1 MTVSERP
8 GATTRVGF
16 GAGSRPM
23 RCCVGITLL
32 AMACAPEPQVEAA
45 SFWSALEAGDVE
57 AAAALSNAKDARE
70 VESVLLGRTVTG
82 VRFEEPVVVEGTA
95 HIPTVLEIE
104 DLDAPLRFETYL
116 LRRDGSG
123 VFEEGEWLVDLRPTA
138 RAVHSAEVR
147 VLFESAAEVVREGAA
162 ALSEAF
168 EQGAREA
175 AREIERTLRELQL
188 DFEND
193 SLDSSPRSQPDAAPD
208 APAGS

>member
-82 VRFEEPVVVEGTA
+82 VRFERGQVPFMQPGQEPVAAV
-95 HIPTVLEIE
+95 
-104 DLDAPLRFETYL
+104 F
-116 LRRDGSG
+116 RR
-123 VFEEGEWLVDLRPTA
+123 
-138 RAVHSAEVR
+138 
-147 VLFESAAEVVREGAA
+147 
-162 ALSEAF
+162 
-168 EQGAREA
+168 
-175 AREIERTLRELQL
+175 LQKC
-188 DFEND
+188 
-193 SLDSSPRSQPDAAPD
+193 QV
-208 APAGS
+208 